1 MAYAVV
7 RTDKLTG
14 TDDRARLVSVRYQPV
29 DSTSNEN
36 VATEIENGNFVLLA
50 GLEDG
55 AREVYVGVEP
65 TASSAL
71 TEVVLIA
78 SPEVMHDE
86 RKKSLDEFI
95 NVAGKAARGYRLHS
109 NDIFS
114 VTADAL
120 DGTPGKDKIV
130 ELQGDTK
137 AKVVT
142 SATSGSTVIG
152 KIIDVNV
159 VGRYTYYAIEVA

>member
-29 DSTSNEN
+29 DSTSNKN

-55 AREVYVGVEP
+55 AREIYVGVEP

-78 SPEVMHDE
+78 SPEVMYDE

-120 DGTPGKDKIV
+120 DGTPDKGKIV

-142 SATSGSTVIG
+142 SATNGSTVIG
-152 KIIDVNV
+152 KIINVNV

>member
-55 AREVYVGVEP
+55 AREIYVGVEP

-78 SPEVMHDE
+78 SPEVMYDE

-120 DGTPGKDKIV
+120 DGTPKKGKIV